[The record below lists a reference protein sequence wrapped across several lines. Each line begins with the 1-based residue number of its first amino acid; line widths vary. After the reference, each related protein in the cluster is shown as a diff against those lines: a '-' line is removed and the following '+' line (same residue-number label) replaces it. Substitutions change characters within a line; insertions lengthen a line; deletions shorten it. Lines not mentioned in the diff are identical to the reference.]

1 MSRIPPRMKTI
12 PRFNP
17 GRETFESWQMKNADM
32 LMSDKEA
39 EQRRIREALKTLL
52 PSIVE
57 LLGELDGAYLLKK
70 INSAISSAHK
80 AEGDNVRMLNN
91 LLHEV
96 RLKIDNLV
104 PRSPYPPPGFDPRFD
119 EAKAAV
125 LKGWNS
131 RVTKPNGGNKRHT
144 KRRHP
149 KKGRKSRT
157 HKGRKSR
164 THKGRKSRTHKRR

>member
-1 MSRIPPRMKTI
+1 
-12 PRFNP
+12 
-17 GRETFESWQMKNADM
+17 MKNADM

-149 KKGRKSRT
+149 KKGKKSRT
-157 HKGRKSR
+157 HKGRKNFTTKKTSKVFNR
-164 THKGRKSRTHKRR
+164 KKHYQRKSAKGVKRRPYHKRR